1 MTKCYETFIR
11 TLGFLKQKFIL
22 ILCCKQDNRMVKSL
36 AKSRSIACICGSLR
50 TQLWMH
56 RSGSIDHTS
65 KTIPAFRPIVGARV
79 SLASD
84 YGRGRLLS
92 TSGRCASA
100 SEVPIANKIEDTTE
114 NAEKLNTK
122 PKRIKMKSVPQCA
135 SK

>member
-1 MTKCYETFIR
+1 
-11 TLGFLKQKFIL
+11 
-22 ILCCKQDNRMVKSL
+22 MVKSL

-122 PKRIKMKSVPQCA
+122 PKRIKMIKKKPRPIGVNTSQKVGCLRVGIEGRINKQY
-135 SK
+135 S